1 MMNSRISI
9 AAVCMMALSMNSGV
23 TAEENSGV
31 IMTVNGD
38 PVSEKSIELMI
49 QARQER
55 GKPVKDGLRDKMKD
69 EMITRIVLSQQARR
83 KSLDE
88 DEDVRAQRELNDLA
102 VLSQAY
108 LRDYA
113 RGVEVDESEMKSQYE
128 KYLEE
133 YDAKEYRVRQIL
145 LESEDQAKE
154 MISRIQE
161 GEDFAELA
169 KEHSI
174 DPGASLNE
182 GDLGWFRPDVFVDK
196 RLSRAVEELSEGE
209 YSSEPVQTR
218 FGWHVVKVEQG
229 PRKVEFPTYEQLSE
243 KWKQKMRDQAVMQKV
258 NEHVK
263 ELVDG
268 ARVKVLGQNENNLAL
283 QK

>member
-1 MMNSRISI
+1 MDSRISI
-9 AAVCMMALSMNSGV
+9 AAVCMMTLSMNSGV
-23 TAEENSGV
+23 MAEENSSV

-49 QARQER
+49 EARQER
-55 GKPVKDGLRDKMKD
+55 GKPLDDDLRDKMKD
-69 EMITRIVLSQQARR
+69 EMITRIVLSQQARK
-83 KSLDE
+83 KSLDK

-113 RGVEVDESEMKSQYE
+113 SGVEVDEGEMKSQYE

-154 MISRIQE
+154 MIARIE
-161 GEDFAELA
+161 KGEDFAELA

-174 DPGASLNE
+174 DPGASLNG

-196 RLSRAVEELSEGE
+196 RLSRAVGALSEGE

-218 FGWHVVKVEQG
+218 FGWHVVKVEKG

-243 KWKQKMRDQAVMQKV
+243 KWKQKMRDQAVMKKV

-263 ELVDG
+263 ALVDG
-268 ARVKVLGQNENNLAL
+268 ARVKMLGQNDNNVAL

>member
-1 MMNSRISI
+1 MNSRISI

-23 TAEENSGV
+23 MAEENSGV

-38 PVSEKSIELMI
+38 PVSGKSIELMI
-49 QARQER
+49 EARQER
-55 GKPVKDGLRDKMKD
+55 GKPLDDDLRDKMKD
-69 EMITRIVLSQQARR
+69 EMITRIVLSQQARK
-83 KSLDE
+83 KSLDK

-113 RGVEVDESEMKSQYE
+113 KGVEVDEGEMKSQYE

-154 MISRIQE
+154 MIARIE
-161 GEDFAELA
+161 KGEDFAELA

-174 DPGASLNE
+174 DPGASLNG

-218 FGWHVVKVEQG
+218 FGWHVVKVEEG

-263 ELVDG
+263 ALVDG
-268 ARVKVLGQNENNLAL
+268 AQVKMLGQNDNNVAL